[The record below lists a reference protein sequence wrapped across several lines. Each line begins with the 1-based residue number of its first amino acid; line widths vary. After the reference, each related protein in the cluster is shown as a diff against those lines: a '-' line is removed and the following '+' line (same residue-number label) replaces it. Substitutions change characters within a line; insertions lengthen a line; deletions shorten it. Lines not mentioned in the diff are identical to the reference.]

1 MSTGLFDQNAKV
13 DESNLC
19 VIQFKKHYT
28 EIRWENEARGYNEVI
43 WRKSRSSHHILL
55 CSQLD
60 IFSMSDWYLD
70 PACECHPNQ
79 PERIKNS
86 HKQSYLFKSDVLRPK
101 LLLF

>member
-1 MSTGLFDQNAKV
+1 MNRISALFNLQNIILRLDRKMK
-13 DESNLC
+13 LTP
-19 VIQFKKHYT
+19 H
-28 EIRWENEARGYNEVI
+28 RYNEVT

-79 PERIKNS
+79 PERKTKS
-86 HKQSYLFKSDVLRPK
+86 SLFKSDVLRQLDQNYFYFDSMP
-101 LLLF
+101 